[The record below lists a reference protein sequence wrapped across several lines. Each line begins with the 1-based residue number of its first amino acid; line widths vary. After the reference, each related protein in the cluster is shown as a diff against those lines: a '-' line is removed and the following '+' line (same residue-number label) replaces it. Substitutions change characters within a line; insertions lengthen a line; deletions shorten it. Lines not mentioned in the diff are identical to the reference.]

1 MVKARILSS
10 SLLAWSGGDCGAI
23 GNVPQAFGFGGR
35 AMGIELIVAR
45 FGEGGEESEP
55 SKTIQHLAK
64 SARSTLRRLN
74 RLDIDLDVSAD
85 TLVVDLPGGAAEIYA
100 DHAIFPIQ
108 ELDPLTV
115 EVVFALAKAGDFVV
129 LPEGGQYPAILF
141 RPTQRRRLPE
151 VDWKRKEASPVCRSP
166 DELAQLL
173 EGWFR
178 ENAEFRARAVK
189 RFLASEKS
197 GDGAAKAPAQDRDK
211 QANTQLT
218 KEVQYEAIHLY
229 RFDPEANERPKHPSV
244 VEDLREVCQ
253 RYISEHCSKA
263 GRLVNDDEWPP
274 LSLRLP
280 DHSVD
285 IWPGVAIFNIPDLRP
300 AIAELMFR
308 LARAG
313 DFSVVVPG
321 VVWLTD
327 EGQRARL
334 PKSWS
339 KMQILSCPSPEKL
352 RQQLDKLWMSIPQ
365 PDRHYSANLWIPG
378 AFPGRAR
385 PVYIEAT
392 AKETPVQHQRKV
404 YKHRPEGDGAPPP
417 PKYGMVGADFWQL
430 TTPAGQRFYAYSYG
444 GEGWLARL
452 RHFAQSS
459 NRALGSVVNFE
470 TFVQDDNKTFP
481 LSACQVQEVQP

>member
-1 MVKARILSS
+1 
-10 SLLAWSGGDCGAI
+10 
-23 GNVPQAFGFGGR
+23 
-35 AMGIELIVAR
+35 MGIELILAR
-45 FGEGGEESEP
+45 FGEDGDEVDQTKAVGR
-55 SKTIQHLAK
+55 LAK
-64 SARSTLRRLN
+64 SVRSTLRRLN
-74 RLDIDLDVSAD
+74 CLDIDASVSGD
-85 TLVVDLPGGAAEIYA
+85 TLLVDLPGGTVEIHA

-115 EVVFALAKAGDFVV
+115 EVVFAVAKAGDFAV

-141 RPTQRRRLPE
+141 RPYQRRHLPE
-151 VDWKRKEASPVCRSP
+151 EDWKRKEVSPVCRSP
-166 DELAQLL
+166 DELAKRL
-173 EGWFR
+173 ESWFR
-178 ENAEFRARAVK
+178 ANSEFRARAVK
-189 RFLASEKS
+189 RFLAEEKKS
-197 GDGAAKAPAQDRDK
+197 GDDAARAAAPQRDEQAAAKGK
-211 QANTQLT
+211 
-218 KEVQYEAIHLY
+218 KEEIEIEEVRYEAIHLY
-229 RFDPEANERPKHPSV
+229 RFDAEANECPKHPAV
-244 VEDLREVCQ
+244 MQDLSEVCL
-253 RYISEHCSKA
+253 RYIGEHGGGA

-285 IWPGVAIFNIPDLRP
+285 IWPGLAIFNIPDLRP

-321 VVWLTD
+321 VVLLTD

-339 KMQILSCPSPEKL
+339 KMKILSCGSPEKL
-352 RQQLDKLWMSIPQ
+352 RQQLDKLWMSIPE
-365 PDRHYSANLWIPG
+365 PDRKCPAECWIPG

-385 PVYIEAT
+385 AIYIEAT

-404 YKHRPEGDGAPPP
+404 YKHRPEGEGAPPP
-417 PKYGMVGADFWQL
+417 PKSGLMGADFWQL

-444 GEGWLARL
+444 GEGWLPRL

-459 NRALGSVVNFE
+459 NRALGFVVNFE
-470 TFVQDDNKTFP
+470 TFVQDDNRKFP